1 MNCIRKWKMNYQNRI
16 VNLLMIARKA
26 GKLML
31 GFDMVSE
38 ALKTGKAAAV
48 VFSGDA
54 SERTKKEVLFLMKHM
69 GKSVPCYTLTEYT
82 KEELGHSLG
91 KMTAVLAVCDEGF
104 SGQIAKLVSD

>member
-1 MNCIRKWKMNYQNRI
+1 MNSQNRI

-38 ALKTGKAAAV
+38 ALKTGKAV
-48 VFSGDA
+48 IFSGDA
-54 SERTKKEVLFLMKHM
+54 SERTKKEVLFLMKRTEI
-69 GKSVPCYTLTEYT
+69 SVPCYTLTEYT
-82 KEELGHSLG
+82 KEALGHSLG

>member
-1 MNCIRKWKMNYQNRI
+1 MNSQNRI

-48 VFSGDA
+48 IFSGDA
-54 SERTKKEVLFLMKHM
+54 
-69 GKSVPCYTLTEYT
+69 
-82 KEELGHSLG
+82 
-91 KMTAVLAVCDEGF
+91 
-104 SGQIAKLVSD
+104 

>member
-1 MNCIRKWKMNYQNRI
+1 
-16 VNLLMIARKA
+16 MIARKA

-38 ALKTGKAAAV
+38 ALKTGKA
-48 VFSGDA
+48 DA
-54 SERTKKEVLFLMKHM
+54 SERTKKEVLFLMKRTEI
-69 GKSVPCYTLTEYT
+69 SVPCYTLTEYT
-82 KEELGHSLG
+82 KEALGHSLG

>member
-1 MNCIRKWKMNYQNRI
+1 MNSQNKT

-38 ALKTGKAAAV
+38 ALKTGKATAV
-48 VFSGDA
+48 IFSGDA
-54 SERTKKEVLFLMKHM
+54 SERTKKEVLFLMKRM
-69 GKSVPCYTLTEYT
+69 GISIPCYTLTEYT
-82 KEELGHSLG
+82 KESLGHFLG

-104 SGQIAKLVSD
+104 SNQIEKLVSD

>member
-1 MNCIRKWKMNYQNRI
+1 MNSQNRI

-48 VFSGDA
+48 IF
-54 SERTKKEVLFLMKHM
+54 
-69 GKSVPCYTLTEYT
+69 GKNEKGS
-82 KEELGHSLG
+82 
-91 KMTAVLAVCDEGF
+91 
-104 SGQIAKLVSD
+104 IVSDEAY